1 MTVEIPMATLKGQV
15 IRTDKA
21 YQLRFNMA
29 ISEDTLAVANG
40 ELAVNHG
47 GEALTISLPTMQDD
61 TTIDTVSLVI
71 PSVGGDVTY
80 QVPAGDINTKADT
93 ATLASHPD
101 DASKVLINLP
111 TPDNG
116 YQISTVAIT
125 ATDSSGNPVALNWAY
140 HDGSDRGALVI
151 DKTQTKRRYNNQCK
165 RGATG
170 SLI

>member
-1 MTVEIPMATLKGQV
+1 MLAVGDFDHINMTVEIPMATLKGQV

-80 QVPAGDINTKADT
+80 QVPAGDINTEAGT
-93 ATLASHPD
+93 ATVNYDELKRIAFID
-101 DASKVLINLP
+101 NIN
-111 TPDNG
+111 
-116 YQISTVAIT
+116 T
-125 ATDSSGNPVALNWAY
+125 ATVQVLTTSTSDSY
-140 HDGSDRGALVI
+140 VI
-151 DKTQTKRRYNNQCK
+151 AD
-165 RGATG
+165 AT
-170 SLI
+170 SLPAQAIQ